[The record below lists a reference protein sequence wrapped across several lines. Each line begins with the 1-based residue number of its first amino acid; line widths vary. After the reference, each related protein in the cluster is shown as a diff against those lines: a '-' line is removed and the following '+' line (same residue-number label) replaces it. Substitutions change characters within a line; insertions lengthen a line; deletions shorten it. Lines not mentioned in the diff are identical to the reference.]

1 MKQTLLTLFSVLLV
15 ALCPAEAQTTPM
27 TVERIYEKY
36 GERDNIV
43 TMNIPGEMLSEKGT
57 EATNI
62 TQFIMIV
69 SEAPLADFA
78 EDVDALIKDG
88 KFQSLMSVKNEGDRV
103 GFYLSRNKDEFLIV
117 VHSAEGGTVLM
128 CAQGEDL
135 KMQDMMALSKSSANL
150 GM

>member
-1 MKQTLLTLFSVLLV
+1 MKQTFLTLLSVLLV
-15 ALCPAEAQTTPM
+15 TLCSAEAQTTKM
-27 TVERIYEKY
+27 TIERIYEKY

-43 TMNIPGEMLSEKGT
+43 TMNIPGEMLSEQGG
-57 EATNI
+57 EPTNVE
-62 TQFIMIV
+62 QFIMIV
-69 SEAPLADFA
+69 SETPLADFA

-88 KFQSLMSVKNEGDRV
+88 GFRSLMNVKSEGNRV
-103 GFYLSRNKDEFLIV
+103 GFYLSKNKEAFLMV

-135 KMQDMMALSKSSANL
+135 KMQDMMALSKSAINL

>member
-1 MKQTLLTLFSVLLV
+1 MKQTLLTLFSVFLV
-15 ALCPAEAQTTPM
+15 ALCPAEAQSTPM

-78 EDVDALIKDG
+78 ADVDALIKDG
-88 KFQSLMSVKNEGDRV
+88 KFQSLMSVNNEGNRV
-103 GFYLSRNKDEFLIV
+103 GFYLSKNKDEFLMV

-135 KMQDMMALSKSSANL
+135 KMQDMMALSKSTINL

>member
-1 MKQTLLTLFSVLLV
+1 MKQTLLTLFSVFLV
-15 ALCPAEAQTTPM
+15 ALCPAEAQSTPM
-27 TVERIYEKY
+27 TVERINEKY

-88 KFQSLMSVKNEGDRV
+88 KFQSLMSVNNEGNRV

-135 KMQDMMALSKSSANL
+135 KMQDMMALSKSAANL

>member
-1 MKQTLLTLFSVLLV
+1 MKQTFLTLLSVLLV
-15 ALCPAEAQTTPM
+15 TLCSAEAQTTKM

-135 KMQDMMALSKSSANL
+135 KMQDMMALSKSAANL

>member
-1 MKQTLLTLFSVLLV
+1 MRQTLLTLFSVFLV
-15 ALCPAEAQTTPM
+15 ALCPAEAQSTPM

-57 EATNI
+57 EVTNI

-88 KFQSLMSVKNEGDRV
+88 KFQSLMSVNNEGNRV
-103 GFYLSRNKDEFLIV
+103 GFYLSKNKDEFLMV

-135 KMQDMMALSKSSANL
+135 KMQDMMALSKSAINL

>member
-1 MKQTLLTLFSVLLV
+1 MKQTFLTLLSVLLV
-15 ALCPAEAQTTPM
+15 TLCSAEAQTTKM

-135 KMQDMMALSKSSANL
+135 KMQDMMALSKSAGNL

>member
-1 MKQTLLTLFSVLLV
+1 MKQTFLTLLSVLLV
-15 ALCPAEAQTTPM
+15 ALCPAEAQSTPM

-43 TMNIPGEMLSEKGT
+43 TMNIPGEMLAEQGSEHS
-57 EATNI
+57 NI
-62 TQFIMIV
+62 KQFIMIV

-103 GFYLSRNKDEFLIV
+103 GFYLSRNKEEFLIV

-135 KMQDMMALSKSSANL
+135 KMQDMMALSKSAGNL

>member
-1 MKQTLLTLFSVLLV
+1 MKQTLLTLFSVFLV
-15 ALCPAEAQTTPM
+15 ALCLAEAQSTPM

-78 EDVDALIKDG
+78 ADVDALIKDG
-88 KFQSLMSVKNEGDRV
+88 KFQSLMSVNNEGNRV
-103 GFYLSRNKDEFLIV
+103 GFYLSKNKDEFLMV

-135 KMQDMMALSKSSANL
+135 KMQDMMALSKSAINL